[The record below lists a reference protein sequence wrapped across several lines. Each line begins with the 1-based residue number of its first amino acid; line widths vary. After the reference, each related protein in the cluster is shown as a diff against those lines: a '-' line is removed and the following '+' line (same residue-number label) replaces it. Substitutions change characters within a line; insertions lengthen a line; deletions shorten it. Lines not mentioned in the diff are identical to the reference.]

1 MTRYWLKITL
11 GALLI
16 FAIGMAI
23 NFGVRKGVRTVHT
36 VIDTADPITIPIR
49 FATFRVDGVALGKL
63 RELKLLRTSPKQ
75 LSSAE
80 VVVRLDSVAYADRLS
95 ACTLRIDDLE
105 KIDERTTFVCV
116 TADNPG
122 VAGAFEQ
129 FGEVRVEGT
138 DLVLPLLLPA
148 AAVSDL
154 RSQGAAAAAAADAEA
169 AVQAAD
175 SLAVGAVAPP
185 AAVPSASQV
194 QSTPAAPSP

>member
-1 MTRYWLKITL
+1 MTRYWIKIAF

-23 NFGVRKGVRTVHT
+23 NFGVKKGVRTVHT
-36 VIDTADPITIPIR
+36 VMETSDPISIPIR

-63 RELKLLRTSPKQ
+63 RELKLLRTTPKQ
-75 LSSAE
+75 VSSAE
-80 VVVRLDSVAYADRLS
+80 VTVRLDSAAYADRLA
-95 ACTLRIDDLE
+95 ACTLRIDDVE

-122 VAGAFEQ
+122 MPGAFEP

-138 DLVLPLLLPA
+138 DMVLPLLLPA
-148 AAVSDL
+148 AAVNDF
-154 RSQGAAAAAAADAEA
+154 RTQGADSAAADAEA

-175 SLAVGAVAPP
+175 SAAVGAVAPP
-185 AAVPSASQV
+185 AQVPAVPQV
-194 QSTPAAPSP
+194 RAAPASPSP

>member
-36 VIDTADPITIPIR
+36 VVETADPITIPVR
-49 FATFRVDGVALGKL
+49 FAPFRVDGLQLGKL
-63 RELKLLRTSPKQ
+63 RELKLLRTTPKQ
-75 LSSAE
+75 ISSAE
-80 VVVRLDSVAYADRLS
+80 VTVRLDSAAYADRL
-95 ACTLRIDDLE
+95 ATCALRIDDLE

-116 TADNPG
+116 TTDNPG
-122 VAGAFEQ
+122 MAGAFEP

-148 AAVSDL
+148 AAVREL
-154 RSQGAAAAAAADAEA
+154 RSQGADSAAAEAEA
-169 AVQAAD
+169 AVQAAE
-175 SLAVGAVAPP
+175 SAAASPVAPP
-185 AAVPSASQV
+185 APV
-194 QSTPAAPSP
+194 PAAPKTGTTPASP

>member
-16 FAIGMAI
+16 FLIGMAI

-36 VIDTADPITIPIR
+36 VVETADPITIPVR
-49 FATFRVDGVALGKL
+49 FATFRVDGVALGRL
-63 RELKLLRTSPKQ
+63 RELKLLRTAPKQ
-75 LSSAE
+75 VSSAE
-80 VVVRLDSVAYADRLS
+80 ITVRLDSAAYADRLS
-95 ACTLRIDDLE
+95 TCTLRIDDVE

-122 VAGAFEQ
+122 ISGAFER

-148 AAVSDL
+148 AAVRDF
-154 RSQGAAAAAAADAEA
+154 RSQGADSAAAEAEA
-169 AVQAAD
+169 AVQAAE
-175 SLAVGAVAPP
+175 SAAVSPNAPP
-185 AAVPSASQV
+185 APVPAVPQAGT
-194 QSTPAAPSP
+194 TPASR

>member
-185 AAVPSASQV
+185 AAVPAAPQV
-194 QSTPAAPSP
+194 RSTPAAPSP